1 MENRPGKFPKYGNN
15 GVKEKLGKNTQ
26 SFKKQTHEVGNY
38 FLIVTVSSES
48 KRIHSVSVG
57 RDSRLP
63 FVNRTALLS

>member
-38 FLIVTVSSES
+38 PKITFT
-48 KRIHSVSVG
+48 
-57 RDSRLP
+57 
-63 FVNRTALLS
+63 TAMIRPVRPAA